1 MTDQSTS
8 VPTAPSARSTRRR
21 DKAKALLAAGLV
33 LGVGAAVTLAAW
45 NDSEYATGSFG
56 AGTFGIQGS
65 TDSTTYADHATSG
78 TAATLTFNADA
89 NVSPGETYYAPFAVR
104 LTAASTYDAAVAVT
118 ASSSGTVTGLTY
130 QLLQTTSFGCTSS
143 TTGTELVAAGT
154 AVGAVAGTPGFTLD
168 QGTGGAAG
176 GPAYLCVKV
185 TSDNNLTQGQTGT
198 GTWVFTAESQS

>member
-1 MTDQSTS
+1 MTDHSTS
-8 VPTAPSARSTRRR
+8 VPTAPSAGTARRR

-56 AGTFGIQGS
+56 AGTFGIEGS
-65 TDSTTYADHATSG
+65 TDGTAYADHASG

-104 LTAASTYDAAVAVT
+104 LTAESTYDAAVAVT
-118 ASSSGTVTGLTY
+118 ASSTGTVTGLTY
-130 QLLQTTSFGCTSS
+130 QLLQTTSFGCTAS

-168 QGTGGAAG
+168 QGTSGAAG
-176 GPAYLCVKV
+176 APAYLCVKV
-185 TSDNNLTQGQTGT
+185 TSDSNLTQGQTGT